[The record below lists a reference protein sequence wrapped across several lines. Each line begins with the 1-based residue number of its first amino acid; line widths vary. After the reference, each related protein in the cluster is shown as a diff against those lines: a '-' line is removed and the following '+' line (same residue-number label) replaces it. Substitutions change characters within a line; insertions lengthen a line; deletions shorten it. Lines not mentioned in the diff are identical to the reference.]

1 MAHYEIGMV
10 YRKGETYYLA
20 VGRQLILAGSGGKV
34 RSFECTDR
42 FERAKS
48 VSVALLCQTWGIST
62 AELDFITSHY
72 LSPLPRD
79 EKKLKPIAIAEKVE
93 EAEFED
99 KPASFIMAS

>member
-20 VGRQLILAGSGGKV
+20 VGRQLILTGNGGKV

-48 VSVALLCQTWGIST
+48 VSVAVLCKTWGIST
-62 AELDFITSHY
+62 AELDFITRHY

-79 EKKLKPIAIAEKVE
+79 EKTLKPTRVSEKVE
-93 EAEFED
+93 EAEWEEEH
-99 KPASFIMAS
+99 ASFIMAS